1 MEDLD
6 HRYDRQTTRFVLV
19 ILGLLL
25 IAGSLVM
32 MLIISFSSAP
42 DVDGSVLRLLAHLAW
57 ISLAL
62 LLGVLIFLAWT
73 IMRFVRY
80 KLLGQ
85 KMPAATEH
93 PDAWAEAGKRL
104 KLDTTPP
111 NVASGQW
118 RDDSPGGED
127 D

>member
-6 HRYDRQTTRFVLV
+6 YRYDRRTTRFVLV

-25 IAGSLVM
+25 IAGSLAT
-32 MLIISFSSAP
+32 MLIISFSSAS
-42 DVDGSVLRLLAHLAW
+42 DIDGSVLRLLAHLAW

-73 IMRFVRY
+73 IMRFARH

-104 KLDTTPP
+104 KLDTAAP
-111 NVASGQW
+111 NAASGEW